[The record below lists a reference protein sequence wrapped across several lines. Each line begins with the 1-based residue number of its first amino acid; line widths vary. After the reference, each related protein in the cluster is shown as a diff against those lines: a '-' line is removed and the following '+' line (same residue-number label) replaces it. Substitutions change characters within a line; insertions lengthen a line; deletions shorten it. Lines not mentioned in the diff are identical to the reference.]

1 VPRRQKP
8 QESTRDAST
17 ERRQQP
23 REGEH
28 STNWET
34 IALQRVARRVK
45 SLSDDAESSVDPSHD
60 HGWEDAALLTL
71 RRRIRDLESK

>member
-1 VPRRQKP
+1 VN
-8 QESTRDAST
+8 T

-23 REGEH
+23 REDEH
-28 STNWET
+28 SVNWET
-34 IALQRVARRVK
+34 IALSRVARRVK
-45 SLSDDAESSVDPSHD
+45 SLSDDAESPVDPSHD